1 MSLPKPLFALALLL
15 AAVSALL
22 WNAHRLDAG
31 QLGSEHHVDLPVG
44 AQPVGVVHAV
54 EVDITPIR
62 AISSSAQSSAGTLP
76 VKTSLCLR
84 HVAFEDLG
92 TFEPILNER
101 GYKVTYLEAGAN
113 DLTVIDPLE
122 PDLLI
127 VLGGPIG
134 VYELDDYPFLKDE
147 IALLEKR
154 LAADLPTLGICLGC
168 QLMVRALGA
177 SVYPSGRKEIGWAP
191 LILTAAGKMSPLAEL
206 AAELTPVLHWHGD
219 TFDLPQGAVHL
230 AASAEFKHQAF
241 AWGKHCL
248 GLQFHAEVTRQG
260 LERWLIGHTLEIN
273 TTPGLSV
280 TQLRADT
287 EKWSTTYEKQ
297 GTTFCLYVEK
307 GIS

>member
-1 MSLPKPLFALALLL
+1 
-15 AAVSALL
+15 VS
-22 WNAHRLDAG
+22 
-31 QLGSEHHVDLPVG
+31 
-44 AQPVGVVHAV
+44 
-54 EVDITPIR
+54 
-62 AISSSAQSSAGTLP
+62 AISSSVHSSAETNA
-76 VKTSLCLR
+76 VKTALCLR

-92 TFEPILNER
+92 IFEPILNER
-101 GYKVTYLEAGAN
+101 GYKVTYWEAGAD
-113 DLTVIDPLE
+113 DLSAINPLE
-122 PDLLI
+122 PDLLV

-191 LILTAAGKMSPLAEL
+191 LILTEAGKMSPLAEL
-206 AAELTPVLHWHGD
+206 APELTPVLHWHGD
-219 TFDLPQGAVHL
+219 TFDLPKGAVHL
-230 AASAEFKHQAF
+230 AASEEFKHQAF
-241 AWGKHCL
+241 AWGKNCL

-260 LERWLIGHTLEIN
+260 LERWFIGHTLEIN

-287 EKWSTTYEKQ
+287 QKWSATFEKQ
-297 GTTFCLYVEK
+297 GTAFLTRWLE
-307 GIS
+307 SLTTT